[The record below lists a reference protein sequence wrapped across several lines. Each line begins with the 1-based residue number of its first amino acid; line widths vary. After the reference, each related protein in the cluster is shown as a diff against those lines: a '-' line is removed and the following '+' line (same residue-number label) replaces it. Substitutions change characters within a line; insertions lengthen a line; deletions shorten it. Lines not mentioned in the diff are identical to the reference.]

1 MDVLG
6 NGLRDQAGVGR
17 LGVRHSFGLY
27 PSLVA
32 GAGGGDVG
40 CSEMEVQSWHRAL
53 MGLILF
59 Q

>member
-1 MDVLG
+1 M
-6 NGLRDQAGVGR
+6 
-17 LGVRHSFGLY
+17 GLY

-40 CSEMEVQSWHRAL
+40 CSEMEVQSWHGAL